1 MSINSTGEWLA
12 FGCGSF
18 GQLVVWEWRS
28 ETYVLRQQGHH
39 YDVNT
44 LAYSP
49 DGVTIATGGD
59 DGKVNNYNNDDD
71 CNMLYKTE
79 ISTDIPPQVFISYIT
94 GFTTR
99 TGRLVFE

>member
-1 MSINSTGEWLA
+1 MYLVTFKVISFLVFTPLLPCSLSQKDISSVSINSTGEWLA

-39 YDVNT
+39 YDMNT

-59 DGKVNNYNNDDD
+59 DGKVNND
-71 CNMLYKTE
+71 CGL
-79 ISTDIPPQVFISYIT
+79 
-94 GFTTR
+94 
-99 TGRLVFE
+99 L